1 MAAWMRCGRNG
12 LVSGGERAWLLG
24 AGSKIT
30 AMALTWKQVATM
42 NRFKQGVV
50 RLRANW
56 VYVIQAGLAAGLSYY
71 VALHLFHHAEPFF
84 APMATVIVLSTT
96 GGERFRR
103 AFELVLGVSIGVGLG
118 DVLIA
123 FVGSGVWQIAVAV
136 SLSIMLG
143 TIADK
148 GVLVAN
154 QASFAAVLIAT
165 ILPPGTSGGADRMI
179 DALVG
184 GLVGIAVIALLPE
197 SPLRSGRREIANILG
212 VAAQVQRQ
220 VAEALRNNDTDGI
233 VDALVRARGT
243 QGQINQMIA
252 AANMGKET
260 IQASP
265 LLWAQRQRI
274 RSMMRILNPVDN
286 AMRNTRVL
294 ARRALVL
301 CEDNDEVSG
310 RQIQIIEQLA
320 EVSEGLSNLY
330 FGNSE
335 LSENA
340 EIPRLVN
347 NLKMIGSRTGLEVSE
362 GKVLSAQVVLA
373 QSRSLVVDLLQICGQ
388 SRRSAVEILSPT
400 SMHPAS
406 VKEIWNDD
414 L

>member
-1 MAAWMRCGRNG
+1 MG
-12 LVSGGERAWLLG
+12 LSRVSNKAVSPFL
-24 AGSKIT
+24 
-30 AMALTWKQVATM
+30 
-42 NRFKQGVV
+42 NRFQQGVS

-71 VALHLFHHAEPFF
+71 VGLHVFGHAQPFF

-123 FVGSGVWQIAVAV
+123 QVGSGVWQIAIAV
-136 SLSIMLG
+136 SLAIVLG

-184 GLVGIAVIALLPE
+184 GLVGITVIALVPE
-197 SPLRSGRREIANILG
+197 SPLRSGRREIAKILHTAASVQRE
-212 VAAQVQRQ
+212 VAA
-220 VAEALRNNDTDGI
+220 ALRSHDTDRI
-233 VDALVRARGT
+233 ATALLRARGT

-252 AANMGKET
+252 AANMGRET

-265 LLWAQRQRI
+265 LLWAQRRRI
-274 RSMMRILNPVDN
+274 QSLIRILNPVDN
-286 AMRNTRVL
+286 VMRNTRVL
-294 ARRALVL
+294 ARRSLVL
-301 CEDNDEVSG
+301 CEDKDEVSL
-310 RQIQIIEQLA
+310 RQIEIIEQLA
-320 EVSEGLSNLY
+320 DVSEHLSRLYQGTSEVSDSK
-330 FGNSE
+330 
-335 LSENA
+335 
-340 EIPRLVN
+340 EIPGLIKRL
-347 NLKMIGSRTGLEVSE
+347 KEIGANASIDIAE
-362 GKVLSAQVVLA
+362 GQVLSAQVVLA
-373 QSRSLVVDLLQICGQ
+373 QSRSLVVDHLQICGL
-388 SRRSAVEILSPT
+388 SRRSAVETLSP
-400 SMHPAS
+400 SSNHPAQTS
-406 VKEIWNDD
+406 AIWNDD

>member
-1 MAAWMRCGRNG
+1 
-12 LVSGGERAWLLG
+12 
-24 AGSKIT
+24 
-30 AMALTWKQVATM
+30 MALSRVKSRAVNPVL
-42 NRFKQGVV
+42 NRFQQGIS
-50 RLRANW
+50 RLKANW
-56 VYVIQAGLAAGLSYY
+56 VYVIQAGLAAGLSFY
-71 VALHLFHHAEPFF
+71 VGLHVFGHSQPFF

-123 FVGSGVWQIAVAV
+123 QVGSGVWQIAVAV
-136 SLSIMLG
+136 SLAIVLG

-184 GLVGIAVIALLPE
+184 GLVGIAVIAIVPD
-197 SPLRSGRREIANILG
+197 SPLRSGRREIAKILG
-212 VAAQVQRQ
+212 IAAEVQREVAAALQDFDTDRI
-220 VAEALRNNDTDGI
+220 AEAL
-233 VDALVRARGT
+233 LRARGT

-265 LLWAQRQRI
+265 LLWAQRRRI
-274 RSMMRILNPVDN
+274 QSLIRILNPVDN
-286 AMRNTRVL
+286 VMRNTRVL

-301 CEDNDEVSG
+301 CEDKDEVSA
-310 RQIQIIEQLA
+310 RQIEIIEQLA
-320 EVSEGLSNLY
+320 EVSESLSVLY
-330 FGNSE
+330 QGNSE
-335 LSENA
+335 VSDSNELPGL
-340 EIPRLVN
+340 IRRL
-347 NLKMIGSRTGLEVSE
+347 KEIGSDAGVDVAA

-373 QSRSLVVDLLQICGQ
+373 QSRSMIVDLLQICGQ
-388 SRRSAVEILSPT
+388 SRRSAVEILSP
-400 SMHPAS
+400 SSAHPAPAS
-406 VKEIWNDD
+406 AIWNDNI
-414 L
+414 

>member
-1 MAAWMRCGRNG
+1 
-12 LVSGGERAWLLG
+12 
-24 AGSKIT
+24 
-30 AMALTWKQVATM
+30 M
-42 NRFKQGVV
+42 NRFQQGLS

-71 VALHLFHHAEPFF
+71 VGLHVFGHAQPFF

-118 DVLIA
+118 DIFIA
-123 FVGSGVWQIAVAV
+123 EVGSGVWQIAVAV
-136 SLSIMLG
+136 SLAIVLG

-184 GLVGIAVIALLPE
+184 GLVGIAVIAIVPE
-197 SPLRSGRREIANILG
+197 SPLRSGRREIAKILG
-212 VAAQVQRQ
+212 IAAEVQRE
-220 VAEALRNNDTDGI
+220 VAGALRSHDTDRIAEAL
-233 VDALVRARGT
+233 LRARGT

-265 LLWAQRQRI
+265 LLWAQRRRI
-274 RSMMRILNPVDN
+274 QSLIRILNPVDN
-286 AMRNTRVL
+286 VMRNTRVM
-294 ARRALVL
+294 ARRSLVL
-301 CEDNDEVSG
+301 CEDKDEVSP
-310 RQIQIIEQLA
+310 RQIEIIEQLA
-320 EVSEGLSNLY
+320 EVSERLSALYQGTSEVSDSKELPGL
-330 FGNSE
+330 
-335 LSENA
+335 
-340 EIPRLVN
+340 IRRL
-347 NLKMIGSRTGLEVSE
+347 KEIGSDAGVDVAE

-373 QSRSLVVDLLQICGQ
+373 QSRSMIVDLLQICGQ
-388 SRRSAVEILSPT
+388 SRRSAVETLAPS
-400 SMHPAS
+400 SAHPAPAS
-406 VKEIWNDD
+406 EIWNDNI
-414 L
+414 